1 LAGLFAVKWLLT
13 FAIAAS
19 AWAIAVY
26 LLQRPMLFPIPPLSY
41 AAPDAW
47 RSAGGEQIWL
57 ETSSGRVEAWLL
69 PATENANTPR
79 PIVIYAHGN
88 GELID
93 FWPDEFAVLR
103 AAGLAVLLV
112 EYPGYGRSQGA
123 PSEKSIR
130 EAFVAAFDWAIASH
144 RFDAERIVGYGRSL
158 GGGAITRLAEQRGL
172 RALVLESSFTSVADI
187 ARRFGVPRF
196 MARDP
201 FDSRTVV
208 SAFRGPILLMHGRS
222 DTVIPV
228 EHSRE
233 LAKAN
238 PRAELH
244 EFDCGHNDC
253 APQWELVRTFLERA
267 GVVSVSRTGSLEP

>member
-13 FAIAAS
+13 LTIGAI

-41 AAPDAW
+41 AAPNAW
-47 RSAGGEQIWL
+47 RNAGGEQIWL

-69 PATENANTPR
+69 PATPAANTPQ
-79 PIVIYAHGN
+79 PLVIYAHGN

-93 FWPDEFAVLR
+93 FWPAEFDPLR
-103 AAGLAVLLV
+103 HAGLAVLLV
-112 EYPGYGRSQGA
+112 EYPGYGRSAGA

-130 EAFVAAFDWAIASH
+130 EAFVAAFDWAIASR
-144 RFDAERIVGYGRSL
+144 RFDEERVVGYGRSL
-158 GGGAITRLAEQRGL
+158 GGGAVTQLAAQRPL

-201 FDSRTVV
+201 FDSLKVV
-208 SAFRGPILLMHGRS
+208 RAFRGPLLLMHGRS
-222 DTVIPV
+222 DTVIPIA
-228 EHSRE
+228 HSRE
-233 LAKAN
+233 LAQAN

-267 GVVSVSRTGSLEP
+267 GVVSSVGIREP